1 MTAHMRLQPEALGMG
16 MTSQRVRDRLIERL
30 RDGSQ
35 NGAQNGMGIRNEAV
49 LNAIRTVPRHLFVDE
64 ALAARAYED
73 NALPIGH
80 GQTISQPWV
89 VARMTEA
96 LFEITPQELAA
107 HAAAGEGVAADAVAV
122 SADAVPAFVPKK
134 VLEVGTGSGYQA
146 AILAALG
153 LEVYT
158 VERIGDLLRTARKRF
173 RNLGLNVRSKHDDGR
188 IGWPEHAPYDAIIV
202 TAAAPALVDALTEQL
217 AVGGVLVAPVGAS
230 GGQSLV
236 KLRKRADGSIVR
248 SDLASVIFVPLL
260 SGTIDG

>member
-1 MTAHMRLQPEALGMG
+1 MTARMRLQPEAIGMG

-30 RDGSQ
+30 REK
-35 NGAQNGMGIRNEAV
+35 GIVDENV

-96 LFEITPQELAA
+96 LFEDGAA
-107 HAAAGEGVAADAVAV
+107 
-122 SADAVPAFVPKK
+122 PKK
-134 VLEVGTGSGYQA
+134 VLEIGTGSGYQA
-146 AILAALG
+146 AVLAALG
-153 LEVYT
+153 LEVHT

-173 RNLGLNVRSKHDDGR
+173 RTLGLNIRSKHDDGR
-188 IGWPEHAPYDAIIV
+188 IGWPENAPFDAIIV
-202 TAAAPALVDALTEQL
+202 TAAAPALVDALTGQL
-217 AVGGVLVAPVGAS
+217 AVGGTLIAPVGGS

-236 KLRKRADGSIVR
+236 KLRKDAEGNIER
-248 SDLASVIFVPLL
+248 SDLAPVVFVPLL
-260 SGTIDG
+260 SGMIDG